1 MSGDKLQGANVLLC
15 ATMTSELCASSI
27 VPQTLLAI
35 VEEGEGREPR
45 RLHHSPSA
53 TTRAGRLQGSL
64 SPHGPKMVFN
74 TSWGYHSSF
83 WPALGR
89 VGLLVLE
96 PHLRRRLLE
105 GRLQRCKHGSAPS
118 FLQAGG
124 DLRPCWI
131 QSLIRCMG
139 SSHHPHPD

>member
-15 ATMTSELCASSI
+15 ATMTSELC
-27 VPQTLLAI
+27 
-35 VEEGEGREPR
+35 
-45 RLHHSPSA
+45 
-53 TTRAGRLQGSL
+53 GSL